1 MELGVWCCFG
11 SAAGTAPSPA
21 WAAGCLVSCSQRK
34 TSERISEQEVVFG
47 SSLSHLQ
54 IPNSFHVSVVLGL
67 FYVIKGTWSNLAIE
81 HLLAARQEK
90 VPACFSGPCRT
101 ASCFALARLNSFIFF
116 SSHHL
121 KLWGFIM
128 MGLICEVKINEVSSS
143 QVQVKV

>member
-11 SAAGTAPSPA
+11 SATGTAPSPA
-21 WAAGCLVSCSQRK
+21 WAAVCLVSCSPRK
-34 TSERISEQEVVFG
+34 TSERISEQEVVFE

-54 IPNSFHVSVVLGL
+54 IPNSFNVSVVLGL

-90 VPACFSGPCRT
+90 VPARFSGPCRA
-101 ASCFALARLNSFIFF
+101 ASCFALARLNPFIF

-128 MGLICEVKINEVSSS
+128 MGLICEVKINQDSSS